1 MTSTGTEAAEDQR
14 RHARPS
20 PEATLI
26 TSCLA
31 VCLAQIALAMP
42 ATLNGLFQESLHPV
56 GSQLTWISDAFLL
69 PVTVLELAFGL
80 LGDLFG
86 RKRLLIGG
94 AGLLAAGEVVAATA
108 GGVAQ
113 LWAGQL
119 LGGLGAAALFPT
131 TLVMVAAG
139 THTPRDRAQG
149 IAVWTASAFDDT
161 TTELDDNGQVVAGLA
176 VEREPIPCPAENQAT
191 VGDRTP

>member
-1 MTSTGTEAAEDQR
+1 MR
-14 RHARPS
+14 
-20 PEATLI
+20 
-26 TSCLA
+26 
-31 VCLAQIALAMP
+31 LAQIALAMA

-69 PVTVLELAFGL
+69 PVTVLELAFGV

-94 AGLLAAGEVVAATA
+94 AGLLAHGEVVAATA

-113 LWAGQL
+113 WWAGQL
-119 LGGLGAAALFPT
+119 LGGLGAAELFPT

-139 THTPRDRAQG
+139 THTPRDRAG
-149 IAVWTASAFDDT
+149 ALRSGPPRSPPAASSPPFSA
-161 TTELDDNGQVVAGLA
+161 ASP
-176 VEREPIPCPAENQAT
+176 ERMVPGSSPL
-191 VGDRTP
+191 